1 MGVSHGRCRELQLG
15 NPLLDLGLTNVSDA
29 TATPFRF
36 DIPDQLMAA
45 IDLRDI
51 RFS

>member
-1 MGVSHGRCRELQLG
+1 MTGGR

-36 DIPDQLMAA
+36 DIPDQLMVA